1 MNFTSFDDN
10 IFKLQLKARLRV
22 PILLQSKQL
31 KIEYE
36 KNHKQQSEKEIDLNI
51 VSQTKLNNKP
61 YIPSFHKYTL
71 KTNLIKKLLEPMP
84 FKDLYEEEKE
94 CSSKCGDVIK
104 EIKFYKDKYKSLNL
118 PSILKNENKLKKRK
132 FIYKKIKKKN
142 ILKIEQRPVTHLI
155 FKDNIHSDFSNL
167 TNLSTTKNK
176 FTSYIDSTKE
186 KDKLTS
192 KSQSKIIFNYKN
204 KYTIIKGGGIK
215 YNNSIFRYK
224 NMNDLISNL

>member
-132 FIYKKIKKKN
+132 FIYKKIKKK
-142 ILKIEQRPVTHLI
+142 I
-155 FKDNIHSDFSNL
+155 F
-167 TNLSTTKNK
+167 
-176 FTSYIDSTKE
+176 
-186 KDKLTS
+186 
-192 KSQSKIIFNYKN
+192 
-204 KYTIIKGGGIK
+204 
-215 YNNSIFRYK
+215 
-224 NMNDLISNL
+224 